1 MKTTGGSTT
10 SSRPFRLL
18 LTGGGTGGHLF
29 PAIAAAEEL
38 CERMPGATVVFVGT
52 RRKMDKSSLERYGYA
67 VTSIYSY
74 GLKGKSAVE
83 LIKAVAVLPLS
94 LLQAMACILRFRPD
108 VVLGV
113 GGYVTGPVV
122 AAARMLGRKTV
133 IHEQNSIPGLANRK
147 LGRMVDRVCIS
158 LPESANHFPAEKTV
172 LTGNPVRKPL
182 LELAGKPVSVASKSD
197 LTLLILG
204 GSQGAHRINELAVEA
219 ICDGAVPVSIKV
231 IHQSGT
237 ADYDMVKKRYRE
249 HGISAEVQPFFQDMA
264 AIYSKA
270 DLLVSRAGATTLA
283 ELAVLGKPAIL
294 VPYPHAAD
302 DHQHKNADYYVA
314 GGGCLKFAEH
324 ELNSAILAKE
334 IGQLAGNEKK
344 RAAMADAMKKLAKP
358 EAAASIVDECLESWS
373 EKQR

>member
-1 MKTTGGSTT
+1 MKTTGKLTT
-10 SSRPFRLL
+10 AGKPFRLL

-38 CERMPGATVVFVGT
+38 RERVPGASVLFVGT
-52 RRKMDKSSLERYGYA
+52 RRKMDRSSLERYGYA

-74 GLKGKSAVE
+74 GLKGKSAKE
-83 LIKAVAVLPLS
+83 LVKAVAVLPLS
-94 LLQAMACILRFRPD
+94 LLQAMVCILKFRPD

-122 AAARMLGRKTV
+122 AAARVLGRRTV

-147 LGRMVDRVCIS
+147 LGRFADRVCIS

-172 LTGNPVRKPL
+172 LTGNPVRKPI
-182 LELAGKPVSVASKSD
+182 LELAEEPDSEASKSTI
-197 LTLLILG
+197 TLLILG
-204 GSQGAHRINELAVEA
+204 GSQGAHGINERAVAA
-219 ICDGAVPVSIKV
+219 ICGGGVTTSINV

-237 ADYDMVKKRYRE
+237 ADYAMVKKRYE
-249 HGISAEVQPFFQDMA
+249 EGGISAEVKPFFQDMA
-264 AIYSKA
+264 AIYKKA

-302 DHQHKNADYYVA
+302 NHQHKNADYYVA

-324 ELNSAILAKE
+324 ELTAAILAQQIE
-334 IGQLAGNEKK
+334 QLAGNKK
-344 RAAMADAMKKLAKP
+344 RRVAMADAMKKLAMP
-358 EAAASIVDECLESWS
+358 EAAARIVAECLEGWS
-373 EKQR
+373 AKKQ